1 MSPAN
6 LNLTSLAAN
15 AVVPTTG
22 SNYQVVNLGFGHTL
36 DNANGGLS
44 DGNAILSWSQNSPET
59 SNQIWSFLT
68 YPSSDGST
76 VFTLQSLSTV
86 QSGSGAVVDGRGGF
100 MRVDPSTNRV
110 VQSGAP
116 QAWKLIEVAPSVY
129 KMTPFESI
137 FSNSGRLV
145 ATDMSSGIHDQ
156 TTNQLQIQQ
165 DVTALQ
171 QLWTFN

>member
-15 AVVPTTG
+15 AVVPITG
-22 SNYQVVNLGFGHTL
+22 SNYQVVNLGFGHSL

-44 DGNAILSWSQNSPET
+44 DGNAVLSWSQNSPET

-86 QSGSGAVVDGRGGF
+86 QSGSGAVIDGRGGF
-100 MRVDPSTNRV
+100 MRIDPSTNRV
-110 VQSGAP
+110 VQGGAP

-145 ATDMSSGIHDQ
+145 ATDMSSDIHDQ